1 MWNSMQKEKNKDD
14 VLKHKIYVDS
24 NILQAAQIRKSTPD
38 VVFIEDAKKQ
48 NWEIFT
54 SIHTFM
60 ELLDTEKD
68 REFLMKCIID
78 KGLDVSTFLAKRK
91 SKNLSKED
99 LSDLATKVNNFFFTN
114 RFIQVIN
121 IQDSDWS
128 LIKKIGESSNLHSS
142 DILHLVTAWVGNCQL
157 LVTNDEDFIIEGN
170 KILQQENVYDRLRVC
185 NKNNVETTL
194 KEVKLPRTGSLKV
207 QVADK

>member
-1 MWNSMQKEKNKDD
+1 MLREKNDKAEKTRR
-14 VLKHKIYVDS
+14 VYVDT
-24 NILQAAQIRKSTPD
+24 NVLQAANIRKSTPD
-38 VVFIEDAKKQ
+38 VVFIEEAKKQ
-48 NWEIFT
+48 NWELFT

-78 KGLDVSTFLAKRK
+78 KGLDVSTFLARRK

-99 LSDLATKVNNFFFTN
+99 LSDLAAKVNNFFFTN

-128 LIKKIGESSNLHSS
+128 LVKKIGESSNLHSS
-142 DILHLVTAWVGNCQL
+142 DLLHLVTAWKGNCQL
-157 LVTNDEDFIIEGN
+157 LVTNDDDFIIEGN
-170 KILQQENVYDRLRVC
+170 KILQQENVYERLRVC
-185 NKNNVETTL
+185 NISNVEETL
-194 KEVKLPRTGSLKV
+194 KEVKIPRTVTLKA
-207 QVADK
+207 QVMSK

>member
-1 MWNSMQKEKNKDD
+1 MWNFMHEEKNKDN
-14 VLKHKIYVDS
+14 VSKHRIYVDT
-24 NILQAAQIRKSTPD
+24 NILQAANVRKSTPD
-38 VVFIEDAKKQ
+38 IVFLENAKKQ

-91 SKNLSKED
+91 SKKLSKED
-99 LSDLATKVNNFFFTN
+99 LSDLAAKVNNFFFTN

-121 IQDSDWS
+121 IKDPDWN
-128 LIKKIGESSNLHSS
+128 LVKKIGETSNLHSS
-142 DILHLVTAWVGNCQL
+142 DILHLVTAWAGNCQL
-157 LVTNDEDFIIEGN
+157 LVTNDEDFIMEGN
-170 KILQQENVYDRLRVC
+170 KVLQQENVYDHLRVC
-185 NKNNVETTL
+185 GIKDVEATL
-194 KEVKLPRTGSLKV
+194 KEIKLPRTLSVKV
-207 QVADK
+207 QVSD

>member
-1 MWNSMQKEKNKDD
+1 MHEEKSKDN
-14 VLKHKIYVDS
+14 VLKRKIYVDT
-24 NILQAAQIRKSTPD
+24 NILQAANMRKSTPD
-38 VVFIEDAKKQ
+38 VYFIENAKKQ

-54 SIHTFM
+54 SLHTFT

-78 KGLDVSTFLAKRK
+78 KGLEVSTFLAKRK

-121 IQDSDWS
+121 IKDSDWS
-128 LIKKIGESSNLHSS
+128 LVEKIGETSNMHSS
-142 DILHLVTAWVGNCQL
+142 DILHLVTAWVGDCEL

-170 KILQQENVYDRLRVC
+170 KVLQQENVYDHLRVC
-185 NKNNVETTL
+185 GIKDVEATL
-194 KEVKLPRTGSLKV
+194 KDIKLQRTLIVKV
-207 QVADK
+207 QVSDK

>member
-1 MWNSMQKEKNKDD
+1 M
-14 VLKHKIYVDS
+14 
-24 NILQAAQIRKSTPD
+24 RKSTPD
-38 VVFIEDAKKQ
+38 VVFIENAKKQ

-68 REFLMKCIID
+68 REFLMKCVID

-121 IQDSDWS
+121 IKDSDWS
-128 LIKKIGESSNLHSS
+128 LVEKMGESSNLHSS

-157 LVTNDEDFIIEGN
+157 LVTNDEEFIMEGN
-170 KILQQENVYDRLRVC
+170 KVLQQENVYDNLRVC
-185 NKNNVETTL
+185 GIKDVEATL
-194 KEVKLPRTGSLKV
+194 KEVKLPRTISAKL
-207 QVADK
+207 QVSDK

>member
-1 MWNSMQKEKNKDD
+1 MHEEKSEDN
-14 VLKHKIYVDS
+14 VIKHRIYVDT
-24 NILQAAQIRKSTPD
+24 NILQAANMRKSTPD
-38 VVFIEDAKKQ
+38 VVFIENAKKQ

-68 REFLMKCIID
+68 RQFLMKCVID

-91 SKNLSKED
+91 SKNLSKET
-99 LSDLATKVNNFFFTN
+99 LSDIAAKVNNFFFAN

-121 IQDSDWS
+121 IKDSDWS
-128 LIKKIGESSNLHSS
+128 LVEKIGESSNLHSS

-157 LVTNDEDFIIEGN
+157 LVTNDEDLIEEGN
-170 KILQQENVYDRLRVC
+170 KVLQQENVYDHLRVC
-185 NKNNVETTL
+185 GIKDVEATL
-194 KEVKLPRTGSLKV
+194 KDVKILRTGSIKV
-207 QVADK
+207 QVLDK

>member
-1 MWNSMQKEKNKDD
+1 MHEEKSKDN
-14 VLKHKIYVDS
+14 LSKHRIYVDT
-24 NILQAAQIRKSTPD
+24 NILQAANMRKSTPD
-38 VVFIEDAKKQ
+38 VVFIENAKKQ

-68 REFLMKCIID
+68 REFLMKCVID

-91 SKNLSKED
+91 SKNLSKDD
-99 LSDLATKVNNFFFTN
+99 LKDLATKVNNFFFTN

-121 IQDSDWS
+121 IKDSDWS
-128 LIKKIGESSNLHSS
+128 LVEKIGETSNLHSS

-157 LVTNDEDFIIEGN
+157 LVTNDEEFIMEGN
-170 KILQQENVYDRLRVC
+170 KVLQQENVYGNLRIC
-185 NKNNVETTL
+185 GIKNVEATL
-194 KEVKLPRTGSLKV
+194 EEIKNPRTITSKV
-207 QVADK
+207 